1 MRAAPRHFLRPLI
14 PDALARRP
22 YLPDLCVLCTTLCG
36 EIFSPPILSI
46 LFILSK
52 TSLGFRLRAA
62 LFQGGHFR
70 DGIHVRRSPRK
81 RKVRMIQQE
90 ADDGHVES
98 G

>member
-22 YLPDLCVLCTTLCG
+22 YLPDLCALWG

-62 LFQGGHFR
+62 LFQRGHFR